1 MRAFPVPTA
10 WTVRVVA
17 APTAPTMP
25 SLHPTLIKRMASPLS
40 WNVARPSSIDDIRII
55 RVSLRTELSVELG
68 VESFH
73 NETLGHIHRG
83 HTVEQTFEA
92 IGKLSER
99 KIPVCIHLIFGLP
112 FETPSQWMEDVQIFN
127 RLPVQFLKF
136 HQLQIFKNTAMA
148 VEYAEHPE
156 RFHAFAAEEY
166 VRFICDYLER
176 MSPEIIVERFS
187 AEVPP
192 RYLAVSNWHL
202 LRHDAIVRAIEA
214 ELTLR
219 DAWQGCKC

>member
-1 MRAFPVPTA
+1 
-10 WTVRVVA
+10 
-17 APTAPTMP
+17 
-25 SLHPTLIKRMASPLS
+25 
-40 WNVARPSSIDDIRII
+40 
-55 RVSLRTELSVELG
+55 
-68 VESFH
+68 
-73 NETLGHIHRG
+73 
-83 HTVEQTFEA
+83 
-92 IGKLSER
+92 
-99 KIPVCIHLIFGLP
+99 
-112 FETPSQWMEDVQIFN
+112 MEDVQIVN

-148 VEYAEHPE
+148 VEYVQHPE
-156 RFHAFAAEEY
+156 RFHTFAAEEY

-219 DAWQGCKC
+219 DAWQGYKC